1 MNRIFRGARAAGLL
15 LAFGLAGSTA
25 ACDALLNVDN
35 PATFSDG
42 DLNDPVLAPQLEAGV
57 IARFNLAYDEA
68 ALYSAVLTDEAVT
81 GHNFEQIQQ
90 TDLRLLDKSNTSA
103 NADVYN
109 QLQRTRA
116 AADSFGARLL
126 TVLADSA
133 SKSIRVA
140 RVQAYGALS
149 YVILGEFM
157 CSAPVDP
164 TQPAVSSDSMFRIA
178 ISQAQAAI
186 ATATAFKAAGGSAA
200 VGDSMVNLARVT
212 AARAYLNLGDKTQ
225 AATQAAQ
232 VPAAFDMRAFYD
244 DINVNDAFF
253 GATQGAT
260 VRWIGVDAPFR
271 GLNDPRVRYGASAVT
286 GHDRVTLMFIPALGP
301 SFGGWSP
308 TATVAAQQYARST
321 SIRIS
326 SGVEAQY
333 IRAEAEGPNATTLA
347 FINSRRAVGGQAAL
361 LPTVSAADFLTAVMD
376 QRRRD
381 FFLDGHR
388 LGDLRRYLKLYNLN
402 FFPTG
407 IRNSERF
414 PGTAYGT
421 STCFVPSINEEIG
434 NPSF

>member
-42 DLNDPVLAPQLEAGV
+42 DLDDPVLAPQLEAGV

-68 ALYSAVLTDEAVT
+68 ALYSAVITDEAVT

-90 TDLRLLDKSNTSA
+90 TDLRLIDKTNSSIS
-103 NADVYN
+103 ADVYN

-116 AADSFGARLL
+116 AADSFGARLVA
-126 TVLADSA
+126 VLGDSA

-157 CSAPVDP
+157 CEAPVDP
-164 TQPAVSSDSMFRIA
+164 TQPAITSDAMFRIA
-178 ISQAQAAI
+178 IADAQAAI
-186 ATATAFKAAGGSAA
+186 TTANAFKAAGGSAA
-200 VGDSMVNLARVT
+200 VADSMLNLARVS
-212 AARAYLNLGDKTQ
+212 AARAYLNLGDKPQ
-225 AATQAAQ
+225 AAAMATL
-232 VPAAFDMRAFYD
+232 VSAAFDLRAFYD

-260 VRWIGVDAPFR
+260 ARWIGVDAPFR
-271 GLNDPRVRYGASAVT
+271 GLNDPRVRYGATAVT
-286 GHDRVTLMFIPALGP
+286 GHDRVTLMYIPALGP

-308 TATVAAQQYARST
+308 TAAVSAQQYARST

-326 SGVEAQY
+326 SGIEAQY

-347 FINSRRAVGGQAAL
+347 FINARRAVGGQAAL
-361 LPTVSAADFLTAVMD
+361 AADVSAVAFRDAVID

-388 LGDLRRYLKLYNLN
+388 LGDLRRYIKLYNLN

-407 IRNSERF
+407 VRNSERF
-414 PGTAYGT
+414 PGTAYG
-421 STCFVPSINEEIG
+421 SAICFVPSLAEEIG